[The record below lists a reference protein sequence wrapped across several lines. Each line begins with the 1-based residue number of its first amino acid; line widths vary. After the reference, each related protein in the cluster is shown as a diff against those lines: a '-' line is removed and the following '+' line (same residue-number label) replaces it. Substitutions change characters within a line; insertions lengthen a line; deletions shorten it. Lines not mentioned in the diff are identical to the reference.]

1 MNSCPDN
8 QTRKERESK
17 VREHEEKTITEEK
30 FLLQMMAE
38 SERCTNAM
46 LKAKA
51 ALVWNAANT
60 LFILVA
66 ILLNAL

>member
-1 MNSCPDN
+1 MNN
-8 QTRKERESK
+8 
-17 VREHEEKTITEEK
+17 HEEKTITEEE

-38 SERCTNAM
+38 SERCTSAL

-60 LFILVA
+60 LFILIA